1 MIGVL
6 IAETHRFGRV
16 RRSGYDPVEVD
27 AVIARLVD
35 ELRRTEER
43 IVSLTD
49 RLDVADASAD
59 AIRRTFVVAESTR
72 DEIIEDARSEAGMI
86 TEAARTEART
96 VSEGADKIH
105 SEIAASRERILTG
118 VYVEAGRHL
127 TALERKIAERSTSVE
142 WTVHE
147 ATAAAARSIA
157 DAEATA
163 AAREHEA
170 FVQADQL
177 RARIT
182 SMEQAVSA
190 LERAAVTL
198 SEYVQHEAKVI
209 DLTAVEQLDR
219 IGVEDLVTS
228 ASEDTGTATTDE
240 PLVSMTDPA
249 DNGEGG
255 DEMAPTRYQRSTG
268 VPLRERIKIARMSG

>member
-1 MIGVL
+1 M
-6 IAETHRFGRV
+6 
-16 RRSGYDPVEVD
+16 
-27 AVIARLVD
+27 
-35 ELRRTEER
+35 
-43 IVSLTD
+43 
-49 RLDVADASAD
+49 
-59 AIRRTFVVAESTR
+59 
-72 DEIIEDARSEAGMI
+72 
-86 TEAARTEART
+86 
-96 VSEGADKIH
+96 
-105 SEIAASRERILTG
+105 
-118 VYVEAGRHL
+118 
-127 TALERKIAERSTSVE
+127 ERKIAERSTSVE